1 MKNEKDVGKLL
12 NKTINVLIIVG
23 IVLYA
28 LTWIYLKKV

>member
-28 LTWIYLKKV
+28 ITWIYLKKV

>member
-12 NKTINVLIIVG
+12 NRTINVLIIVG